1 MIDTQKLIYSVHIEI
16 LDTVYNYKNS
26 FPNEIKEFI
35 TKANQFYNTKLPTK
49 ENHKN
54 LDWQKISQDKDKL
67 ICSIF
72 DFVSTSK
79 AYKQVIPQE
88 ALHASALYQY
98 VTILVIIN
106 FFTEDALKCFQMN
119 KDCTNLSSLQSYAH
133 FIESFLSLEHFSY
146 MCATYYPIT
155 FLNLVLTN
163 HPNLDKACEY
173 YVKSNQSDSQCSSE
187 LSLLIAKIK
196 FKFLSVEEE

>member
-1 MIDTQKLIYSVHIEI
+1 MHIEI

-35 TKANQFYNTKLPTK
+35 TKANQFYNTKLLTK

-54 LDWQKISQDKDKL
+54 LDVQKISQDKDKL

-72 DFVSTSK
+72 DFVSTSS

-106 FFTEDALKCFQMN
+106 FFTEESLKCFQ
-119 KDCTNLSSLQSYAH
+119 
-133 FIESFLSLEHFSY
+133 
-146 MCATYYPIT
+146 
-155 FLNLVLTN
+155 
-163 HPNLDKACEY
+163 
-173 YVKSNQSDSQCSSE
+173 
-187 LSLLIAKIK
+187 
-196 FKFLSVEEE
+196 